1 MICLQGDSLRAGFE
15 QEGPRPEVLL
25 HGLLHSLL
33 SKNEIQGKYGGN
45 ISVHCGL
52 LCLRFQVSFHL
63 FMVITLRFKLVT
75 YSPCQYI
82 SSKMRMAYCGLHN
95 YTK

>member
-1 MICLQGDSLRAGFE
+1 MICLQGDNLRAGSE

-45 ISVHCGL
+45 IFVHCGL
-52 LCLRFQVSFHL
+52 LCLFFPVSFHGDNTT
-63 FMVITLRFKLVT
+63 I
-75 YSPCQYI
+75 QI
-82 SSKMRMAYCGLHN
+82 GN
-95 YTK
+95 I